1 MSDPMGELDPEIL
14 ARALAKAAERGE
26 RLEDVIERRMREY
39 ISEGNPPLSAGTRTV
54 ESPPHLR

>member
-14 ARALAKAAERGE
+14 ARARAKAAERGE

-39 ISEGNPPLSAGTRTV
+39 IDGEPETV
-54 ESPPHLR
+54 QPG